1 MNKYLRQF
9 WLFLYSKILLVTNYI
24 NNMMTNYINYIS
36 QEVNNPHTDAFERF
50 YYNLFIFV
58 YWTVLRIKQ
67 LIFNLTMLIGVEWKL
82 KKIQIYELIFGN
94 KNFPLSTPN
103 LFYSVLKEIPESSNI
118 LDFGCGSGI
127 CYKKIDTINLIVKS
141 NHRITGIDINKFA
154 INKFQNKIN
163 SNSLAGKIDLK
174 CGDIFAMKINEKFD
188 YVIFSESAPLL
199 SPEFLIQVSSHIK
212 TNLLKE
218 GGKLIFI
225 NNLAENPQFITRVI
239 KPKLKYITTIDF
251 GRVIVKNEFDNL
263 ALANQMKVKFEL
275 LDSLTVEQ
283 VAKFYNIS
291 IIYKIFNIFGLK
303 NYDVAQYKITLE

>member
-9 WLFLYSKILLVTNYI
+9 WLFLYSKILLVTNFF
-24 NNMMTNYINYIS
+24 NNMLTNYINYIS
-36 QEVNNPHTDAFERF
+36 QQVNDPVTDAFEKF

-58 YWTVLRIKQ
+58 YWTILRIKQ
-67 LIFNLTMLIGVEWKL
+67 LIFNLIMLISVEWKF
-82 KKIQIYELIFGN
+82 KKIQIYELMFGN
-94 KNFPLSTPN
+94 KKFPLSTPN

-127 CYKKIDTINLIVKS
+127 CYKNIDTINLIVKS
-141 NHRITGIDINKFA
+141 NHKITGIDINKFA
-154 INKFQNKIN
+154 INKFQDKIN

-174 CGDIFAMKINEKFD
+174 CGDIFTMEINKKFD

-199 SPEFLIQVSSHIK
+199 LPEFLIQVSSHIK